1 MNPIR
6 GGAVS
11 KRATRGVGGGAPGGQ
26 GVPGGAK
33 EATIIRWALG
43 TLRLR
48 VERRTVLVGTLLLA
62 LLLVLGAVS
71 LASGKISLG
80 PSELWA
86 ALWGSG
92 EAQAVKIVGTI
103 RLPRLIT
110 ALCVG
115 MALGASGC
123 IFQSISRNTLGS
135 PDVIGFTT
143 GAATGAVIQIVV
155 FDAGAAA
162 TSLAA
167 VVAGLVTAAVVYA
180 LARTNGAAAGYRL
193 VLVGIG
199 VSAFV
204 GAINTLMLVR
214 GDLDLATKAR
224 IWLSGSLNARTWE
237 DAIPVAVAV
246 VLLVPILAACSRWLD
261 VLEMGDD
268 LATQLGVHP
277 EHIRQIAMFASV
289 VLTAAAVAAAGP
301 IAFIALSAPQI
312 ARRLTQAPRVQV
324 VTSALVGAALLLA
337 ADLISIHLPV
347 KIAMPVGLTTGL
359 LGGIYLLW
367 LLTRTRAV

>member
-1 MNPIR
+1 MN
-6 GGAVS
+6 
-11 KRATRGVGGGAPGGQ
+11 T
-26 GVPGGAK
+26 
-33 EATIIRWALG
+33 TLRWALG
-43 TLRLR
+43 SLRLR
-48 VERRTVLVGTLLLA
+48 VERRTVVVATILLA
-62 LLLVLGAVS
+62 IILTLGAIS

-86 ALWGSG
+86 ALLGTG
-92 EAQAVKIVGTI
+92 EAQAVKIIGTI
-103 RLPRLIT
+103 RLPRLVT

-123 IFQSISRNTLGS
+123 IFQSISRNALGS

-155 FDAGAAA
+155 FNAGAAA

-167 VVAGLVTAAVVYA
+167 VAAGLVTATVVYA

-224 IWLSGSLNARTWE
+224 IWLSGSLNARIWD
-237 DAIPVAVAV
+237 DAMPVAVAV

-277 EHIRQIAMFASV
+277 ERIRQIAMFASV

-324 VTSALVGAALLLA
+324 VTSALVGAGLLLA